1 MAVHSAFKKAET
13 IPSMRRREIR
23 VNRMKGNPTRT
34 KRRVKVC
41 LSLNSEAARIKL
53 KNETTKAR
61 LCILTEKESNDEK
74 TEQNIE
80 KKTNKN

>member
-23 VNRMKGNPTRT
+23 VKRMNGNPTKT
-34 KRRVKVC
+34 KRRVNVC
-41 LSLNSEAARIKL
+41 LSLNSAAARIRL

-61 LCILTEKESNDEK
+61 LCILTEN
-74 TEQNIE
+74 N
-80 KKTNKN
+80 TNKKKRDLEKN